1 MTGVVTDNHRR
12 APALKDMQF
21 ICDAPGSTTWFLI
34 ETEGEAALESDAM
47 SHAVEKHFRL
57 AWEAAA
63 QSYRSTSSSFV
74 EKNIGLKA
82 HIQRVMPLFLTLRDA
97 EGQALVTAM
106 LPPGGRPEP
115 TFRIIIVG
123 PENRDPYL
131 EHGEAIAK
139 LGEHFGL
146 TLDRSRCYPYR

>member
-1 MTGVVTDNHRR
+1 MH
-12 APALKDMQF
+12 MQY

-47 SHAVEKHFRL
+47 HHAVEKHFRL
-57 AWEAAA
+57 AWESAA

-82 HIQRVMPLFLTLRDA
+82 HAQRVMPLFLTLRDA
-97 EGQALVTAM
+97 EGQALATAM
-106 LPPGGRPEP
+106 LPPDGRPEP
-115 TFRIIIVG
+115 GFRIIIVG

-131 EHGEAIAK
+131 EHGEAIRT

-146 TLDRSRCYPYR
+146 TLDRVHCYPYR